1 MLISLI
7 KNHVFTNLTFL
18 LVLFIGY
25 VSYQNLPREQ
35 DPTINFNWIQVTTP
49 FPGASAEDVEQ
60 KVTLPMEEAI
70 EKIQDMKFVSS
81 TSREGIS
88 SILIRFQ
95 DIGERMFDKRVS
107 DLRREIQNVE
117 GRLPQEVDRPIIFE
131 LTSSNAF
138 PSATVLV
145 HGLANDANL
154 REKARSV
161 ERDLARIK
169 GVDRVQTTALYNPE
183 LQIRFDI
190 DKLQASSIAPTDITA
205 TIRLFF
211 KDISAGSANIA
222 ADRWLVRVDGTTID
236 PERIA
241 QLPII
246 SQGLTKKIRIGDV
259 ADVAQARAKAD
270 TLVSYQGRPAVMMA
284 VMKRD
289 KANTL
294 ALVERIN
301 HYIDEKNKNSDALEV
316 IVTLA
321 DDQTSITKNA
331 LNIMQTNAI
340 LGLLLVLIISW
351 LFLGSKISMLITIG
365 IPFTLAGT
373 FFILDHTGQTLN
385 TSVFLGIVIALGMLV
400 DDAVVVVESI
410 YNRLRHGVENFKAVR
425 EGLFEVISPVTA
437 SVLTTIAAFLP
448 LMLLPGILGKFMM
461 VIPLVVT
468 LALVISLI
476 EAFWMLPG
484 HIMASKISFTTDSKT
499 HKFRQAFTH
508 WIRVKY
514 CFALIKV
521 LRRPIKSIMALV
533 LLLALAIGALSA
545 GFIKLDFF
553 ASDTLRLFYVNV
565 TMPTSTS
572 LQGTL
577 DKVREIEASVNQ
589 NLNSDEVR
597 TVVSYAGLQYTEME
611 PLLGEHYGQVL
622 VSLQPESGDLR
633 NVASIIET
641 MREQVTSIAGPMNIS
656 FLTLNGGPPTSKP
669 ISVKVRGKDY
679 VELKQATTALTAFMK
694 GNGNFIDISDDDSAG
709 RFGLTLRLNN
719 DAIFRTGMRPDVVMN
734 TIKTLVDG
742 EIAAQVQ
749 HQGDQVAIRVQSAK
763 AFNKSFDNI
772 EDVLALQLPLENGN
786 KIPLRELVHVTTSKV
801 KGNLRHYNFKRTI
814 TLESNI
820 NIEQLDT
827 VAANKLI
834 QDFWP
839 TIVHKYPNVDL
850 DFSGE
855 LDDIQESMDAI
866 TALFIFGLGL
876 MYLILATQFSSY
888 FQPLMILST
897 VPMAFTGVILGL
909 IVTGN
914 PLSLYTLYGI
924 VALAGIAV
932 NSAIVLIS
940 KANSNI
946 DQGMSLLHA
955 TFYAARRRMLPIL
968 ITTFTTV
975 AGLFSLATGLG
986 GKSLIWA
993 PVATSIVWGLIFS
1006 AVLSMFI
1013 VPAIYLL
1020 SMKGA
1025 HQKSQLKNVN
1035 VVQLK
1040 LNNLGGSD

>member
-7 KNHVFTNLTFL
+7 KNHVFTNLVFVL
-18 LVLFIGY
+18 ILFIGY
-25 VSYQNLPREQ
+25 ASYQNLPREQ
-35 DPTINFNWIQVTTP
+35 DPTVNFNWIQVTTP

-95 DIGERMFDKRVS
+95 DVGERMFDKRVS

-117 GRLPQEVDRPIIFE
+117 DRLPTEVDRPIIFE
-131 LTSSNAF
+131 LTTSNAF
-138 PSATVLV
+138 PSATVLI

-154 REKARSV
+154 REKARTV

-169 GVDRVQTTALYNPE
+169 GVDRVQPTALYEPE

-190 DKLQASSIAPTDITA
+190 DKLQASGIAPTDITD

-246 SQGLTKKIRIGDV
+246 SQGLTQKIRIGDV
-259 ADVAQARAKAD
+259 AAVAQARAKAD

-289 KANTL
+289 RANTL

-301 HYIDEKNKNSDALEV
+301 HYIEEKNKNADSLEV
-316 IVTLA
+316 IITLA
-321 DDQTSITKNA
+321 DDQTLITKNA
-331 LNIMQTNAI
+331 LNIMQTNAVI
-340 LGLLLVLIISW
+340 GLVFVLIITW
-351 LFLGSKISMLITIG
+351 LFLGSKISILITIG

-373 FFILDHTGQTLN
+373 FFILDNMGQTLN

-410 YNRLRHGVENFKAVR
+410 YNRLRHGVDNVKAVT

-448 LMLLPGILGKFMM
+448 LMLMPGILGKFMM

-484 HIMASKISFTTDSKT
+484 HIMATNINVNANSKT
-499 HKFRQAFTH
+499 HQFRHTFTH

-521 LRRPIKSIMALV
+521 LRKPVRAIMALV
-533 LLLALAIGALSA
+533 FLLALAVSALGA

-553 ASDTLRLFYVNV
+553 ASDSLRLFYVNV

-577 DKVREIEASVNQ
+577 DKVLEVETQVNKH
-589 NLNSDEVR
+589 LKSGDAR
-597 TVVSYAGLQYTEME
+597 TVVSYAGQQYTETE
-611 PLLGEHYGQVL
+611 PFLGEHYGQIL
-622 VSLQPESGDLR
+622 VSLQPETGDLR
-633 NVASIIET
+633 DVQSLIEA
-641 MREQVTSIAGPMNIS
+641 MRTEVTAIPGPTNIS
-656 FLTLNGGPPTSKP
+656 FLTISGGPPTSKA
-669 ISVKVRGKDY
+669 ISVKVRGNDY
-679 VELKQATTALTAFMK
+679 AELKAATTELATFMTD
-694 GNGNFIDISDDDSAG
+694 NGNYIDISDDDSEG
-709 RFGLTLRLNN
+709 RFGLTLTLNN
-719 DAIFRTGMRPDVVMN
+719 DAIFRSGIRPDVVMN

-763 AFNKSFDNI
+763 ALNEGFDNI
-772 EDVLALQLPLENGN
+772 EDVLALQLPLANGN

-814 TLESNI
+814 TLESDI
-820 NIEQLDT
+820 NKEQLDT

-839 TIVHKYPNVDL
+839 TIMHKYPNVDL

-855 LDDIQESMDAI
+855 LDDIEESMDAI
-866 TALFIFGLGL
+866 GMLFLFGLAL

-888 FQPLMILST
+888 FQPLMILVT

-993 PVATSIVWGLIFS
+993 PVATSIVWGLMFS

-1020 SMKGA
+1020 SMKRSY
-1025 HQKSQLKNVN
+1025 QKNQLTQVN
-1035 VVQLK
+1035 K
-1040 LNNLGGSD
+1040 

>member
-7 KNHVFTNLTFL
+7 KNHVFTNLVFV

-60 KVTLPMEEAI
+60 KVTLPLEEAI

-81 TSREGIS
+81 TSREGFS

-95 DIGERMFDKRVS
+95 DVGDRMFDKRVS

-117 GRLPQEVDRPIIFE
+117 DRLPEEVDRPIIFE

-138 PSATVLV
+138 PSATVLI

-154 REKARSV
+154 RQQARTV

-169 GVDRVQTTALYNPE
+169 GVSRVQPTALYETE

-190 DKLQASSIAPTDITA
+190 DKLQASAISPTDITN

-211 KDISAGSANIA
+211 KDISAGSTNIA

-246 SQGLTKKIRIGDV
+246 RQNVGQNTNQTMRQKIRIGDV
-259 ADVAQARAKAD
+259 AVVARARAKAD

-301 HYIDEKNKNSDALEV
+301 DYIEEKNKNSDGLEV
-316 IVTLA
+316 IITLA
-321 DDQTSITKNA
+321 DDQTLITKNA
-331 LNIMQTNAI
+331 LNIMQTNAV
-340 LGLLLVLIISW
+340 LGLFFVLIITW
-351 LFLGSKISMLITIG
+351 LFLGSKISILITIG

-373 FFILDHTGQTLN
+373 FFILDNLGQTLN

-410 YNRLRHGVENFKAVR
+410 YNKLRHGVDNVKAVT
-425 EGLFEVISPVTA
+425 EGLFEVINPVTA

-448 LMLLPGILGKFMM
+448 LMLMPGILGKFMM

-484 HIMASKISFTTDSKT
+484 HIMSTNINVNKNSKS
-499 HKFRQAFTH
+499 HQFRQAFTH

-521 LRRPIKSIMALV
+521 LRKPIRAILALFF
-533 LLLALAIGALSA
+533 LLALAVSALSA

-553 ASDTLRLFYVNV
+553 ASDSLRLFYVNV

-577 DKVREIEASVNQ
+577 DKVLEIETQVNKHLQ
-589 NLNSDEVR
+589 DDEVR
-597 TVVSYAGLQYTEME
+597 TVVSYAGQQYTETE
-611 PLLGEHYGQVL
+611 PFLGEHYGQIL
-622 VSLQPESGDLR
+622 VSLQPETGDLSDV
-633 NVASIIET
+633 NTIIEK
-641 MREQVTSIAGPMNIS
+641 MRADVTSIPGPVNIS
-656 FLTLNGGPPTSKP
+656 FLTINGGPPTSKA
-669 ISVKVRGKDY
+669 ISVKVRGNDY
-679 VELKQATTALTAFMK
+679 AELKAATTAIAKFMVA
-694 GNGNFIDISDDDSAG
+694 NGNYTDINDDDSEG
-709 RFGLTLRLNN
+709 RFGLTLTLNN
-719 DAIFRTGMRPDVVMN
+719 DAIFRSGIRPDVVMN
-734 TIKTLVDG
+734 TIKALVDG
-742 EIAAQVQ
+742 EIAAQIQ
-749 HQGDQVAIRVQSAK
+749 YQGDQIAIRVQSAK
-763 AFNKSFDNI
+763 ALNKGFDNI
-772 EDVLALQLPLENGN
+772 EDVLALQLPLANGN
-786 KIPLRELVHVTTSKV
+786 KIPLRELVNVVTSKV

-814 TLESNI
+814 TLESDI
-820 NIEQLDT
+820 NKEQLDT

-834 QDFWP
+834 QDFWR
-839 TIVHKYPNVDL
+839 TIMHNYPNVDL

-855 LDDIQESMDAI
+855 LDDIEESMDAI
-866 TALFIFGLGL
+866 GVLFLFGLAL

-888 FQPLMILST
+888 FQPLMILAT

-946 DQGMSLLHA
+946 EQGMTLLHA

-993 PVATSIVWGLIFS
+993 PVATSIVWGLMFS

-1020 SMKGA
+1020 SMKRSY
-1025 HQKSQLKNVN
+1025 QKSQLAKT
-1035 VVQLK
+1035 K
-1040 LNNLGGSD
+1040 E